1 MMLQVQFMICLFF
14 VHTFRFLLTRKRVK
28 TFSNRQCFSGFSLND
43 GDLKSKADL
52 VLNKCFVIV
61 CSARLEFDF
70 DFDLKNYYSL
80 TLQS

>member
-1 MMLQVQFMICLFF
+1 MLQVQFMICLFLYILF
-14 VHTFRFLLTRKRVK
+14 GFYWLGKEWKRFPIANV
-28 TFSNRQCFSGFSLND
+28 FPGFSLND

-61 CSARLEFDF
+61 CSARPEFDF
-70 DFDLKNYYSL
+70 DFDLKNYYRL